1 MIEYGPFSENV
12 LSIYMNKRIFK
23 MLLHNDG
30 LSTIIAY
37 LYVYVCTIIKIG
49 CEHPPVAIVCI
60 FLFAN
65 CIVIPSRNCM
75 QL

>member
-12 LSIYMNKRIFK
+12 LSIYMDKRIFK
-23 MLLHNDG
+23 MFLHNDG

-49 CEHPPVAIVCI
+49 WEYPPVAPFVSNRPD
-60 FLFAN
+60 L
-65 CIVIPSRNCM
+65 
-75 QL
+75 